1 MAYLCFRSQAS
12 LATGEIIYSS
22 KNVSIAGCMY
32 QFENTTKPEPTF
44 DEMEK
49 SFHHIS
55 YLYFTLFGTFV
66 SCLVGSVVSLVKK
79 SENEEL
85 LNQQL
90 LAPFIR
96 KYLSEKCQPAEQREL
111 TETMLEKTVHNDI
124 HRPE

>member
-1 MAYLCFRSQAS
+1 MTYLCFRSQAS
-12 LATGEIIYSS
+12 LATGEIIYTT
-22 KNVSIAGCMY
+22 KNVSTVGCTY
-32 QFENTTKPEPTF
+32 QYENTTRPEPTF

-66 SCLVGSVVSLVKK
+66 SCLVGSVVSLLKK
-79 SENEEL
+79 RKDDEP

-96 KYLSEKCQPAEQREL
+96 KYLGEKCEPAGTIEL
-111 TETMLEKTVHNDI
+111 TETMLEKTIINDI